1 MCDCNDN
8 NECSNMKETLECECD
23 YLKPLSI
30 HKLFSQDDC
39 TGYNHVLEKAKKVR
53 NAFFAAKTSVYNFVN
68 DCDSIADR
76 LQSDLSDNEIE
87 LDSMR
92 QQYLATLNNLSS
104 SLYSSLNLVYNGKK
118 LINVDLSKVNLK
130 GANRPVRSTELRMST
145 SSTNDPITL
154 TYIPGVTI
162 QLNRD
167 TKLMKLK
174 LTEPEYISG
183 SNKHGIHKKEKD
195 VTTTYVLAPSIFCI
209 KSYENYEEDEYDIN
223 NATAFETC
231 NVLGTYETQGNEGLD
246 EFQNMDIA
254 KDFFEEIQ
262 NYQDNY
268 VLDMDSSYGNQ
279 ILEIMNWFDK
289 TITRIE
295 GTHKYVVQ
303 LCKIN
308 N

>member
-8 NECSNMKETLECECD
+8 SQCNNGEVNHCECD

-39 TGYNHVLEKAKKVR
+39 TGYQDVLEKAKKVR

-68 DCDSIADR
+68 ECDSIADS
-76 LQSDLSDNEIE
+76 LQSDLSDNEVE

-92 QQYLATLNNLSS
+92 KQYLSTLNNLTS
-104 SLYSSLNLVYNGKK
+104 SLYASLNVIYNGRKI
-118 LINVDLSKVNLK
+118 INVDLSKVNLRN
-130 GANRPVRSTELRMST
+130 ALRPQKSTELRL
-145 SSTNDPITL
+145 SSDNTQEPITL
-154 TYIPGVTI
+154 SYIPGVTI

-167 TKLMKLK
+167 NKLLKLK
-174 LTEPEYISG
+174 FSEPEYISG
-183 SNKHGIHKKEKD
+183 CNKHGVHKKEKD
-195 VTTTYVLAPSIFCI
+195 ITQTFVLAPSIFCI
-209 KSYENYEEDEYDIN
+209 KTYDGYNEEYDIN
-223 NATAFETC
+223 DFHEC
-231 NVLGTYETQGNEGLD
+231 DELGGYHIEAIQGLD
-246 EFQNMDIA
+246 VFQNIDIA

-268 VLDMDSSYGNQ
+268 ILEANSSYGNQ
-279 ILEIMNWFDK
+279 ILDIMNWFDK
-289 TITRIE
+289 TITRLE
-295 GTHKYVVQ
+295 STHRYVVQ